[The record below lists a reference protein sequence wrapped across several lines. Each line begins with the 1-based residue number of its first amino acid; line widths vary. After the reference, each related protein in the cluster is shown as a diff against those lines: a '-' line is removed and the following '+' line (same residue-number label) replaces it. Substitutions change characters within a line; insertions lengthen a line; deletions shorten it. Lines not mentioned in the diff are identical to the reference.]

1 MARSLW
7 VRKALNQIADILYYI
22 VTQEWGAYLKG
33 RSVGSMTEF
42 LMPLA
47 DGFEEIE
54 ATTTIDILRRGGVN
68 VTTAGLQGTIVRSVR
83 GVKLITDMKM
93 DDVNVDKFD
102 GMILVGGDPGWKNLS
117 MSKRVMD
124 AVHKYNGSKKTLA
137 AICAAPC
144 ILAKAG
150 ILAEKRAT
158 VYPGMERELPRPRSE
173 KVIADGHI
181 ITSQGP
187 GTAVDFALKIVEL
200 SMGKDRAAKVKKDI
214 VY

>member
-1 MARSLW
+1 M
-7 VRKALNQIADILYYI
+7 V
-22 VTQEWGAYLKG
+22 
-33 RSVGSMTEF
+33 EF

-68 VTTAGLQGTIVRSVR
+68 ITTAGLPGTIVRGSR
-83 GVKLITDMKM
+83 GIKLIADMKM
-93 DDVNVDKFD
+93 DDINFDRFD
-102 GMILVGGDPGWKNLS
+102 GMVLIGGDPGWRNLS
-117 MSKRVMD
+117 QSKRIMD
-124 AVHKYNGSKKTLA
+124 AILKYHGSKKTLA

-150 ILAEKRAT
+150 ILQDHRAT
-158 VYPGMERELPRPRSE
+158 VYPGMERELPRPRSD

-187 GTAVDFALKIVEL
+187 GTTVDFALKIVEAVA
-200 SMGKDRAAKVKKDI
+200 GKDRVAKVRKDI

>member
-1 MARSLW
+1 M
-7 VRKALNQIADILYYI
+7 V
-22 VTQEWGAYLKG
+22 
-33 RSVGSMTEF
+33 EF

-54 ATTTIDILRRGGVN
+54 ATTTIDVLRRGGIN
-68 VTTAGLQGTIVRSVR
+68 VTTAGLQGTIVRGAR
-83 GVKLITDMKM
+83 GVKLIADMKM
-93 DDVNVDKFD
+93 DDVNFDKYD

-117 MSKRVMD
+117 MSKRIMD
-124 AVHKYNGSKKTLA
+124 AIQKYHGSKKTLA

-150 ILAEKRAT
+150 VLADKRAT
-158 VYPGMERELPRPRSE
+158 VYPGLERDIPRPRSD

-187 GTAVDFALKIVEL
+187 GTAVDFALKIVE
-200 SMGKDRAAKVKKDI
+200 MVEGKERVAKIKKDI

>member
-1 MARSLW
+1 M
-7 VRKALNQIADILYYI
+7 V
-22 VTQEWGAYLKG
+22 
-33 RSVGSMTEF
+33 EF
-42 LMPLA
+42 VMPLA

-54 ATTTIDILRRGGVN
+54 VTTTIDILRRGGVH
-68 VTTAGLQGTIVRSVR
+68 VTTAGLQGTIVRGAR
-83 GVKLITDMKM
+83 GVKLIADMKM
-93 DDVNVDKFD
+93 DDVNFDKFD

-117 MSKRVMD
+117 MSKRIMD
-124 AVHKYNGSKKTLA
+124 AVQAYHGSKKTLA

-150 ILAEKRAT
+150 VLGDKRAT
-158 VYPGMERELPRPRSE
+158 IYPGMERELPKPRSE

-200 SMGKDRAAKVKKDI
+200 SVGKEKSSRVKRDI

>member
-1 MARSLW
+1 
-7 VRKALNQIADILYYI
+7 
-22 VTQEWGAYLKG
+22 
-33 RSVGSMTEF
+33 MTEF

-54 ATTTIDILRRGGVN
+54 ATTTIDILRRGGIN

-83 GVKLITDMKM
+83 GIKLITDMKM
-93 DDVNVDKFD
+93 DDINFDKFD

-124 AVHKYNGSKKTLA
+124 AVQKYNGSKKTLA
-137 AICAAPC
+137 AICAAPA

-158 VYPGMERELPRPRSE
+158 IYPGMEREIPRPRSE
-173 KVIADGHI
+173 KVIADGHV

>member
-1 MARSLW
+1 M
-7 VRKALNQIADILYYI
+7 V
-22 VTQEWGAYLKG
+22 
-33 RSVGSMTEF
+33 EF
-42 LMPLA
+42 VMPLA

-68 VTTAGLQGTIVRSVR
+68 VTTAGLQGTIIRGAR
-83 GVKLITDMKM
+83 GVKLIADMKM
-93 DDVNVDKFD
+93 DDVNFDKFD
-102 GMILVGGDPGWKNLS
+102 GMILVGGDPGWRNLS
-117 MSKRVMD
+117 MSKRIMD
-124 AVHKYNGSKKTLA
+124 AVQKYHGSRKTLA

-150 ILAEKRAT
+150 VLAEKRAT
-158 VYPGMERELPRPRSE
+158 VYPGMEREIPRPRSE
-173 KVIADGHI
+173 KVIADGHV

-200 SMGKDRAAKVKKDI
+200 MSGKERASRVRKEI

>member
-1 MARSLW
+1 
-7 VRKALNQIADILYYI
+7 
-22 VTQEWGAYLKG
+22 
-33 RSVGSMTEF
+33 MTEF

-54 ATTTIDILRRGGVN
+54 ATTTIGILRRGGVN
-68 VTTAGLQGTIVRSVR
+68 VTTAGLPGTIIR
-83 GVKLITDMKM
+83 GSRGIKLITDMKM
-93 DDVNVDKFD
+93 DDVNFDKFD
-102 GMILVGGDPGWKNLS
+102 GIILVGGDPGWKNIS
-117 MSKRVMD
+117 QSKRIIE
-124 AVHKYNGSKKTLA
+124 AIQKYNGSKKTLA

-150 ILAEKRAT
+150 VLGERRAT

-173 KVIADGHI
+173 RVVTDGHI

-187 GTAVDFALKIVEL
+187 GTAVDFALKIVE
-200 SMGKDRAAKVKKDI
+200 MAAGKDKVAKLKREI

>member
-1 MARSLW
+1 M
-7 VRKALNQIADILYYI
+7 V
-22 VTQEWGAYLKG
+22 
-33 RSVGSMTEF
+33 EF

-54 ATTTIDILRRGGVN
+54 ATTTIDVLRRGGIN
-68 VTTAGLQGTIVRSVR
+68 VTTAGLQGTIVRGAR
-83 GVKLITDMKM
+83 GVKLIADMKM
-93 DDVNVDKFD
+93 DDVNFDKYD

-117 MSKRVMD
+117 MSKRIMD
-124 AVHKYNGSKKTLA
+124 AVQKYHGSRKTLA

-150 ILAEKRAT
+150 VLADKRAT
-158 VYPGMERELPRPRSE
+158 VYPGMEREIPRPRSD

-187 GTAVDFALKIVEL
+187 GTAVDFALKILEIAE
-200 SMGKDRAAKVKKDI
+200 GKERAAKVKKDI

>member
-1 MARSLW
+1 M
-7 VRKALNQIADILYYI
+7 
-22 VTQEWGAYLKG
+22 
-33 RSVGSMTEF
+33 
-42 LMPLA
+42 MPLA

-54 ATTTIDILRRGGVN
+54 VTTTIDILRRGGLN
-68 VTTAGLQGTIVRSVR
+68 VTTAGLQGTIVRGSR
-83 GVKLITDMKM
+83 GVKIIADMKM
-93 DDVNVDKFD
+93 DDINPDRFD
-102 GMILVGGDPGWKNLS
+102 GLILVGGDPGWKNLS

-124 AVHKYNGSKKTLA
+124 AVLKYNASKKTLA

-150 ILAEKRAT
+150 ILAERKAT
-158 VYPGMERELPRPRSE
+158 VYPGMEREIPRPRNE

-187 GTAVDFALKIVEL
+187 GTAVDFALKIVE
-200 SMGKDRAAKVKKDI
+200 MAAGKERASKVKKDI

>member
-1 MARSLW
+1 
-7 VRKALNQIADILYYI
+7 
-22 VTQEWGAYLKG
+22 
-33 RSVGSMTEF
+33 MTEF

-54 ATTTIDILRRGGVN
+54 ATTTIDILRRAGIN

-83 GVKLITDMKM
+83 GLKLITDMKM

-102 GMILVGGDPGWKNLS
+102 GLILVGGDPGWKNLS
-117 MSKRVMD
+117 MSRRVMD
-124 AVHKYNGSKKTLA
+124 AVQKYHGSKKTLA

-150 ILAEKRAT
+150 VLADKRAT
-158 VYPGMERELPRPRSE
+158 IYPGMERELPRPRSE
-173 KVIADGHI
+173 KVIADGHV

-200 SMGKDRAAKVKKDI
+200 SVGKDKASKVRKDI

>member
-1 MARSLW
+1 VAAAWREVAKRRLQS
-7 VRKALNQIADILYYI
+7 
-22 VTQEWGAYLKG
+22 KG
-33 RSVGSMTEF
+33 IGDKMVEF

-54 ATTTIDILRRGGVN
+54 ATTTIDVLRRGGIN
-68 VTTAGLQGTIVRSVR
+68 VTTAGLQGTIVRGAR
-83 GVKLITDMKM
+83 GVKLIADMKM
-93 DDVNVDKFD
+93 DDVNFDKYD

-117 MSKRVMD
+117 MSKRIMD
-124 AVHKYNGSKKTLA
+124 AVRKYHGSKKTLA

-150 ILAEKRAT
+150 VLADKRAT
-158 VYPGMERELPRPRSE
+158 VYPGLERDIPRPRSD
-173 KVIADGHI
+173 KVVADGHI

-187 GTAVDFALKIVEL
+187 GTAVDFALKIVE
-200 SMGKDRAAKVKKDI
+200 MVEGKERVAKVRKDI

>member
-1 MARSLW
+1 MA
-7 VRKALNQIADILYYI
+7 
-22 VTQEWGAYLKG
+22 
-33 RSVGSMTEF
+33 EF

-54 ATTTIDILRRGGVN
+54 ATTTIDVLRRGGVN
-68 VTTAGLQGTIVRSVR
+68 VTTAGLQGTIVRGSR

-93 DDVNVDKFD
+93 DDVNFDRFD

-124 AVHKYNGSKKTLA
+124 AVQKYHGSKKTLA

-150 ILAEKRAT
+150 VLADKRAT
-158 VYPGMERELPRPRSE
+158 VYPGMEREIPRPRSDR
-173 KVIADGHI
+173 VIADGHI

-187 GTAVDFALKIVEL
+187 GTAVDFALKIVE
-200 SMGKDRAAKVKKDI
+200 MAAGKDKASKVKREI

>member
-1 MARSLW
+1 
-7 VRKALNQIADILYYI
+7 
-22 VTQEWGAYLKG
+22 
-33 RSVGSMTEF
+33 MTEF

-54 ATTTIDILRRGGVN
+54 ATTTIDILRRAGIN

-102 GMILVGGDPGWKNLS
+102 GLILVGGDPGWKNLS
-117 MSKRVMD
+117 MSRRVMD
-124 AVHKYNGSKKTLA
+124 AVQKYHGSKKTLA

-150 ILAEKRAT
+150 VLADKRAT
-158 VYPGMERELPRPRSE
+158 IYPGMERELPRPRSE
-173 KVIADGHI
+173 KVIADGHV

-200 SMGKDRAAKVKKDI
+200 SVGKDKASKVRKDI

>member
-1 MARSLW
+1 VA
-7 VRKALNQIADILYYI
+7 AAC
-22 VTQEWGAYLKG
+22 KG
-33 RSVGSMTEF
+33 KSGSVGDMVEF

-47 DGFEEIE
+47 DGFEEME
-54 ATTTIDILRRGGVN
+54 ATTTIDVLRRGGVN
-68 VTTAGLQGTIVRSVR
+68 VTTAGIQGTIVRGSR
-83 GVKLITDMKM
+83 GIKLITDMKM
-93 DDVNVDKFD
+93 DDVNFDKFD

-117 MSKRVMD
+117 MSKKILD
-124 AVHKYNGSKKTLA
+124 AIQKYHGSKKTLA

-150 ILAEKRAT
+150 VLADKRAT
-158 VYPGMERELPRPRSE
+158 VYPGMEREIPRPRSD

-187 GTAVDFALKIVEL
+187 GTAVDFALKIVE
-200 SMGKDRAAKVKKDI
+200 MVEGKERVAKIKKDI

>member
-1 MARSLW
+1 M
-7 VRKALNQIADILYYI
+7 V
-22 VTQEWGAYLKG
+22 
-33 RSVGSMTEF
+33 EF
-42 LMPLA
+42 VMPLA

-68 VTTAGLQGTIVRSVR
+68 VTTAGLQGTIVRGAR
-83 GVKLITDMKM
+83 GVKLIADMKM
-93 DDVNVDKFD
+93 EDVNFDKFD

-117 MSKRVMD
+117 LSKKVMD
-124 AVHKYNGSKKTLA
+124 AVQKYHGSKKTLA

-150 ILAEKRAT
+150 VLAEKRAT
-158 VYPGMERELPRPRSE
+158 VYPGMEWEIPRPRNE
-173 KVIADGHI
+173 KVIADGHV

-187 GTAVDFALKIVEL
+187 GTAVDFALKIVEIVA
-200 SMGKDRAAKVKKDI
+200 GKDKVAKVRKDI

>member
-1 MARSLW
+1 M
-7 VRKALNQIADILYYI
+7 V
-22 VTQEWGAYLKG
+22 
-33 RSVGSMTEF
+33 EF

-54 ATTTIDILRRGGVN
+54 ATTTIDVLRRGGIN
-68 VTTAGLQGTIVRSVR
+68 VTTAGLQGTIVRGAR
-83 GVKLITDMKM
+83 GVKLIADMKM
-93 DDVNVDKFD
+93 DDVNFDKYD

-117 MSKRVMD
+117 VSKRIMD
-124 AVHKYNGSKKTLA
+124 AIQKYHGSKKTLA

-150 ILAEKRAT
+150 VLADKRAT
-158 VYPGMERELPRPRSE
+158 VYPGLEREIPRPRSD
-173 KVIADGHI
+173 KVVADGHI

-187 GTAVDFALKIVEL
+187 GTAVDFALKIVE
-200 SMGKDRAAKVKKDI
+200 MVEGKERVAKVKKDI

>member
-1 MARSLW
+1 
-7 VRKALNQIADILYYI
+7 
-22 VTQEWGAYLKG
+22 
-33 RSVGSMTEF
+33 MTEF

-68 VTTAGLQGTIVRSVR
+68 VTTAGLQGTIVRGTR
-83 GVKLITDMKM
+83 GVKLIADMKM
-93 DDVNVDKFD
+93 DDVNFDRFD
-102 GMILVGGDPGWKNLS
+102 GLILVGGDPGWKNLS
-117 MSKRVMD
+117 MSRRVMD
-124 AVHKYNGSKKTLA
+124 AIQKYNGSKKTLA

-150 ILAEKRAT
+150 VLAEKRAT
-158 VYPGMERELPRPRSE
+158 IYPGMERELPRPRSE
-173 KVIADGHI
+173 KVIVDGHV

-187 GTAVDFALKIVEL
+187 GTAVDFALKILEL
-200 SMGKDRAAKVKKDI
+200 AAGKDKAAKVKKEI

>member
-1 MARSLW
+1 
-7 VRKALNQIADILYYI
+7 
-22 VTQEWGAYLKG
+22 
-33 RSVGSMTEF
+33 MTEF

-54 ATTTIDILRRGGVN
+54 ATTTVDILRRAGIS
-68 VTTAGLQGTIVRSVR
+68 VTTAGLQGTIVRGSR
-83 GVKLITDMKM
+83 GVRLIADMKM
-93 DDVNVDKFD
+93 DDVNFDKYD

-117 MSKRVMD
+117 TSRRVMD
-124 AVHKYNGSKKTLA
+124 AVQKYNGSKKTLA

-144 ILAKAG
+144 ILARAG
-150 ILAEKRAT
+150 VLADKRAT
-158 VYPGMERELPRPRSE
+158 VYPGMEREIPRPRSE

-187 GTAVDFALKIVEL
+187 GTAVDFALKIVE
-200 SMGKDRAAKVKKDI
+200 MAAGKDKAARVRKDI

>member
-1 MARSLW
+1 M
-7 VRKALNQIADILYYI
+7 V
-22 VTQEWGAYLKG
+22 
-33 RSVGSMTEF
+33 EF

-54 ATTTIDILRRGGVN
+54 ATTTIDLLRRGGIN
-68 VTTAGLQGTIVRSVR
+68 VTTAGLQGTIVRGAR
-83 GVKLITDMKM
+83 GVKLIADMKM
-93 DDVNVDKFD
+93 DDVNFDKYD

-117 MSKRVMD
+117 MSKRIMD
-124 AVHKYNGSKKTLA
+124 AIQKYHGSKKTLA

-150 ILAEKRAT
+150 VLADKRAT
-158 VYPGMERELPRPRSE
+158 VYPGMERDIPRPRND
-173 KVIADGHI
+173 KVVADGHI

-187 GTAVDFALKIVEL
+187 GTAVDFALKIVE
-200 SMGKDRAAKVKKDI
+200 MVEGKERVAKVKKDI

>member
-1 MARSLW
+1 M
-7 VRKALNQIADILYYI
+7 V
-22 VTQEWGAYLKG
+22 
-33 RSVGSMTEF
+33 EF

-68 VTTAGLQGTIVRSVR
+68 ITTAGLPGTIVRGAR
-83 GVKLITDMKM
+83 GVKIIADIKM
-93 DDVNVDKFD
+93 DDINFDKFD
-102 GMILVGGDPGWKNLS
+102 GLILVGGDPGWRNLS
-117 MSKRVMD
+117 QSKRIMD
-124 AVHKYNGSKKTLA
+124 AVQKYHGSKKMLA

-150 ILAEKRAT
+150 VLSDKRAT
-158 VYPGMERELPRPRSE
+158 VYPGMEREIPRPRSE

-187 GTAVDFALKIVEL
+187 GTAVDFALKIIEMVA
-200 SMGKDRAAKVKKDI
+200 GKEKVAKVKRDI

>member
-1 MARSLW
+1 M
-7 VRKALNQIADILYYI
+7 V
-22 VTQEWGAYLKG
+22 
-33 RSVGSMTEF
+33 EF

-54 ATTTIDILRRGGVN
+54 ATTTIDVLRRGGIN
-68 VTTAGLQGTIVRSVR
+68 VTTAGLQGTIVRGAR

-93 DDVNVDKFD
+93 DDVNFDKYD

-117 MSKRVMD
+117 MSKRIMD
-124 AVHKYNGSKKTLA
+124 AVQKYHGSRKTLA

-150 ILAEKRAT
+150 VLADKRAT
-158 VYPGMERELPRPRSE
+158 VYPGMERDIPRPRSD

-187 GTAVDFALKIVEL
+187 GTAVDFALKIVE
-200 SMGKDRAAKVKKDI
+200 MVEGKERVAKVKKDI

>member
-1 MARSLW
+1 M
-7 VRKALNQIADILYYI
+7 V
-22 VTQEWGAYLKG
+22 
-33 RSVGSMTEF
+33 EF

-47 DGFEEIE
+47 DGFEEME
-54 ATTTIDILRRGGVN
+54 ATTTIDVLRRGGVN
-68 VTTAGLQGTIVRSVR
+68 VTTAGLQGTIVRGSR
-83 GVKLITDMKM
+83 GVKLIADMKM
-93 DDVNVDKFD
+93 DDVNFDKYD

-124 AVHKYNGSKKTLA
+124 AVEKYNGSKKTLA

-150 ILAEKRAT
+150 VLAEKRAT
-158 VYPGMERELPRPRSE
+158 VYPGMEREIPRPRNE
-173 KVIADGHI
+173 RVVADGHV

-187 GTAVDFALKIVEL
+187 GTTVDFALKIVE
-200 SMGKDRAAKVKKDI
+200 MAAGKERAARVKKDI